1 VLVPGAPEVDDLRPV
16 SPDTPPESARERR
29 NFHLVMGGFVGLVV
43 LFALWVHHDHNESGL
58 LAIVAHAGLS
68 LTVVGKFI
76 VFAGLKEGA
85 PSPWQLAALVVLMD
99 LFFGL
104 LLGAGLER
112 LERAPWL
119 GQGLRRARGRALEIL
134 SEYPGLKRRTF
145 YGVALFVFLPL
156 AGTGAI
162 TGSFL
167 ARIFGLTRFAGLR
180 AIALG
185 SVATALIFA
194 LLAHFM
200 GAKAE
205 AMLKNPFLTAGST
218 IVLLFVAWRVYL
230 GFLQR
235 LKT

>member
-1 VLVPGAPEVDDLRPV
+1 MATETPFEQRAFRWTLGAYLALVLVFG
-16 SPDTPPESARERR
+16 
-29 NFHLVMGGFVGLVV
+29 
-43 LFALWVHHDHNESGL
+43 LWVHRDGNESGL

-85 PSPWQLAALVVLMD
+85 PSPWQLAVLVVLMD
-99 LFFGL
+99 LFFAFVLAIGI
-104 LLGAGLER
+104 ER
-112 LERAPWL
+112 MERAPWL
-119 GQGLRRARGRALEIL
+119 GKGLRKARGRALEIL
-134 SEYPGLKRRTF
+134 GEYPGLKRRTF

-167 ARIFGLTRFAGLR
+167 ARIFGLTRFAGVR

-185 SVATALIFA
+185 SLATALIFA

-205 AMLKNPFLTAGST
+205 AMLRNPFLTAGST
-218 IVLLFVAWRVYL
+218 IVLLFLGWRMYL

>member
-1 VLVPGAPEVDDLRPV
+1 MLVLDAPGADDLRPV
-16 SPDTPPESARERR
+16 SAETPPESASERR
-29 NFHLVMGGFVGLVV
+29 NFLLSLWSFVALVV
-43 LFALWVHHDHNESGL
+43 LFALWVHHDGNESGL

-85 PSPWQLAALVVLMD
+85 PSPWQLATLVVLMD
-99 LFFGL
+99 LFFAF
-104 LLGAGLER
+104 LLGAGIER

-119 GQGLRRARGRALEIL
+119 GQGLRKARGRALEIL

-167 ARIFGLTRFAGLR
+167 ARIFGLTRFAGVR

-194 LLAHFM
+194 LLAHFV

-205 AMLKNPFLTAGST
+205 SMLKNPFLTAGST

>member
-1 VLVPGAPEVDDLRPV
+1 MTSEN
-16 SPDTPPESARERR
+16 PESERERR
-29 NFHLVMGGFVGLVV
+29 AFHLALAGFLGLLL
-43 LFALWVHHDHNESGL
+43 LFGLWVHHDGNESGL

-85 PSPWQLAALVVLMD
+85 PSPWQLAALVVLLD
-99 LFFGL
+99 LFFAFV
-104 LLGAGLER
+104 LGAGIEQ

-119 GQGLRRARGRALEIL
+119 GQGLRKARGRALEIL
-134 SEYPGLKRRTF
+134 AEYPGLRRRTF

-167 ARIFGLTRFAGLR
+167 ARIFGMTRFAGLR

-185 SVATALIFA
+185 SFATALIFA
-194 LLAHFM
+194 LLAHFV
-200 GAKAE
+200 GDKAE
-205 AMLKNPFLTAGST
+205 AMLHNPFLTAGST
-218 IVLLFVAWRVYL
+218 VVLLFVAWRVYL

-235 LKT
+235 LRT

>member
-1 VLVPGAPEVDDLRPV
+1 MISE
-16 SPDTPPESARERR
+16 SPLERR
-29 NFHLVMGGFVGLVV
+29 AFRLSLAAFAGLLV
-43 LFALWVHHDHNESGL
+43 LFALWIHQDGNESGL

-85 PSPWQLAALVVLMD
+85 PSPWQLAALVVLLD
-99 LFFGL
+99 LFFAL
-104 LLGAGLER
+104 LLGAGIEQ

-119 GQGLRRARGRALEIL
+119 GQGLRKARGRALEVL
-134 SEYPGLKRRTF
+134 AEYPGLKRRTF

-167 ARIFGLTRFAGLR
+167 ARIFGLTRFAGVR

-185 SVATALIFA
+185 SLTTALIFA
-194 LLAHFM
+194 LLARFM
-200 GAKAE
+200 GAQAE
-205 AMLKNPFLTAGST
+205 ALLKNPFLTAIST
-218 IVLLFVAWRVYL
+218 ILLLFVAWRVYL

-235 LKT
+235 LKS

>member
-1 VLVPGAPEVDDLRPV
+1 LVSE
-16 SPDTPPESARERR
+16 SPHERR
-29 NFHLVMGGFVGLVV
+29 AFRLAFAAFVALLV
-43 LFALWVHHDHNESGL
+43 LFALWIHQDGNESGL

-85 PSPWQLAALVVLMD
+85 PSPWQLAALVVLLD
-99 LFFGL
+99 LFFAF
-104 LLGAGLER
+104 LLGAGIER

-119 GQGLRRARGRALEIL
+119 GQGLRKARGRALEVL
-134 SEYPGLKRRTF
+134 GEYPGLKRRTF

-167 ARIFGLTRFAGLR
+167 ARIFGLTRFAGVR

-185 SVATALIFA
+185 SVVTALIFA
-194 LLAHFM
+194 LLARFM
-200 GAKAE
+200 GAQAE
-205 AMLKNPFLTAGST
+205 ALLKNPYLTAVST
-218 IVLLFVAWRVYL
+218 ILLLFVAWRVYL

-235 LKT
+235 LKS

>member
-1 VLVPGAPEVDDLRPV
+1 LVPGSTLEQRAFRL
-16 SPDTPPESARERR
+16 A
-29 NFHLVMGGFVGLVV
+29 LVGYLGLLV
-43 LFALWVHHDHNESGL
+43 LFGLWIHHDANESGL

-85 PSPWQLAALVVLMD
+85 PSPWQLAALVVLLD
-99 LFFGL
+99 LFFAF
-104 LLGAGLER
+104 LLGAGIEWLER
-112 LERAPWL
+112 TPWL
-119 GQGLRRARGRALEIL
+119 GRGLRKARGRALEIL
-134 SEYPGLKRRTF
+134 GEYPGLRRRTF

-167 ARIFGLTRFAGLR
+167 ARIFGLTRFAGVR

-185 SVATALIFA
+185 SITTALIFA

-200 GAKAE
+200 GARAE
-205 AMLKNPFLTAGST
+205 SMLKNPFLTAGST
-218 IVLLFVAWRVYL
+218 LVLLFVAWRVYL

-235 LKT
+235 LKS

>member
-1 VLVPGAPEVDDLRPV
+1 MSEAAPLE
-16 SPDTPPESARERR
+16 TPRERR
-29 NFHLVMGGFVGLVV
+29 AFQLALVV
-43 LFALWVHHDHNESGL
+43 ALGLAVGFALWVHHDGNESGL
-58 LAIVAHAGLS
+58 LAIVGHAGLS

-85 PSPWQLAALVVLMD
+85 PSVWQLAALVVLMD
-99 LFFGL
+99 LFFAF
-104 LLGAGLER
+104 LLGAGIER

-119 GQGLRRARGRALEIL
+119 GQGLRKARSRALEIL
-134 SEYPGLKRRTF
+134 GEYPGLKRRTF

-167 ARIFGLTRFAGLR
+167 ARIFGLTRFAGVR

-185 SVATALIFA
+185 SFATALIFA
-194 LLAHFM
+194 LLAHFV
-200 GAKAE
+200 GAQAE
-205 AMLKNPFLTAGST
+205 AMLHNPFLTAGST
-218 IVLLFVAWRVYL
+218 LVLLFVAWRVYL

-235 LKT
+235 LKR

>member
-1 VLVPGAPEVDDLRPV
+1 MVTE
-16 SPDTPPESARERR
+16 SPLEQRAFRWALGTY
-29 NFHLVMGGFVGLVV
+29 LGLM
-43 LFALWVHHDHNESGL
+43 LAFGLWVHHDGNESGL

-99 LFFGL
+99 LFFAFL
-104 LLGAGLER
+104 LAVGIER

-119 GQGLRRARGRALEIL
+119 GKGLRKARGRALEIL
-134 SEYPGLKRRTF
+134 GEYPGLKRRTF

-167 ARIFGLTRFAGLR
+167 ARIFGLTRFAGVR

-185 SVATALIFA
+185 SVGTALIFA

>member
-1 VLVPGAPEVDDLRPV
+1 MASESPLEQRAFRASLCAYLGLLVAFG
-16 SPDTPPESARERR
+16 
-29 NFHLVMGGFVGLVV
+29 
-43 LFALWVHHDHNESGL
+43 LWVHRDGNESGL

-85 PSPWQLAALVVLMD
+85 PSHWQLATLVVLLD
-99 LFFGL
+99 LFFAF
-104 LLGAGLER
+104 LLGAGIER

-119 GQGLRRARGRALEIL
+119 GQGLRKARGRAVEVLA
-134 SEYPGLKRRTF
+134 EYPGLKRRTF

-167 ARIFGLTRFAGLR
+167 ARIFGLTRFAGVR
-180 AIALG
+180 AITLG

-194 LLAHFM
+194 LLAHFV

-205 AMLKNPFLTAGST
+205 SMLRNPFLTAGST
-218 IVLLFVAWRVYL
+218 LLLLFVAWRVYL

-235 LKT
+235 LKS

>member
-1 VLVPGAPEVDDLRPV
+1 LAPETSLEQR
-16 SPDTPPESARERR
+16 AFRLAI
-29 NFHLVMGGFVGLVV
+29 LVYAGLLVV
-43 LFALWVHHDHNESGL
+43 FGLWVHRDGNESGL

-85 PSPWQLAALVVLMD
+85 PTPWQLAALVVLLD
-99 LFFGL
+99 LFFAF
-104 LLGAGLER
+104 LLGAGIER

-119 GQGLRRARGRALEIL
+119 GRGLRKARGRALEVL
-134 SEYPGLKRRTF
+134 AEYPGLRRRTF

-167 ARIFGLTRFAGLR
+167 ARIFGLARFAGVR

-185 SVATALIFA
+185 SVVTAAIFA

-200 GAKAE
+200 GAQAE
-205 AMLKNPFLTAGST
+205 ALLKNPFLAALST
-218 IVLLFVAWRVYL
+218 ILLLFLGWRAYL
-230 GFLQR
+230 AFLQR
-235 LKT
+235 LKA